1 MPNNIA
7 FLPTSVENVIQQG
20 FLAPGIK
27 DALMPLLGWR
37 MLMFREQHNG
47 GMMRQGE
54 SATKTRDALIQPS
67 TDVDSLLAPGGIPK
81 EVTRSVEQWTY
92 QLKSRGNSL
101 QINLPGS
108 AFAQADRFMSD
119 MKALS
124 FQARHTLNRLA
135 RNVVFAAYG
144 GGNSFAPAAGVTTAT
159 LVVADAAGFEKVV
172 NAGGTEVDVSSA
184 NPGYL
189 SIAGAAAVAYT
200 AVNLT
205 TNTITLSAT
214 ASWLQYDSIVRSD
227 APRVVRANSRATD
240 RLIVSGDTATMAVF
254 REAAAYLRGHNVPG
268 LDGTPTGDYGAFV
281 DSDIENALY
290 ADTEFR
296 DAVTG
301 AGIAGSP
308 EIQSG
313 LIGRYAGIMFFR
325 QPKSEMPIIA
335 SAAPYQTTIH
345 KSLVFGSEICA
356 EMYVPES
363 TLLADANPA
372 SIISS
377 AHTRVPID
385 EVITAVIRAPQDP
398 LGRTLT
404 ASWVANVDYSC
415 PTDSKALTG
424 TQRHKR
430 AVAVHT
436 AGPA

>member
-7 FLPTSVENVIQQG
+7 FLPTAVENVVQQG
-20 FLAPGIK
+20 FLAMGIK

-37 MLMFREQHNG
+37 MLMLREQHNG

-67 TDVDSLLAPGGIPK
+67 TDANSLLGAGGIPT
-81 EVTRSVEQWTY
+81 EVSRSVEQWTY

-108 AFAQADRFMSD
+108 ALAQADRFMSD
-119 MKALS
+119 MKALA
-124 FQARHTLNRLA
+124 FHARHTLNRLA
-135 RNVVFAAYG
+135 RNAIFAAYG
-144 GGNSFAPAAGVTTAT
+144 GGNAFAPNSGSSTTT
-159 LVVADAAGFEKVV
+159 LVVNDATGFDKVV
-172 NAGGTEVDVSSA
+172 TSGGTEVAVSST

-189 SIAGAAAVAYT
+189 SIAGAANVAYT
-200 AVNLT
+200 AVDLT

-214 ASWLQYDSIVRSD
+214 ASWSQYDSVVRSD
-227 APRVVRANSRATD
+227 APRVIRPNSKSTD
-240 RLIVSGDTATMAVF
+240 RALVSGDTATMAVF
-254 REAAAYLRGHNVPG
+254 REAAAYLRSHNVPG
-268 LDGTPTGDYGAFV
+268 LDGTLTGDFGAFV

-296 DAVTG
+296 EAVTG
-301 AGIAGSP
+301 AGIGGSP

-313 LIGRYAGIMFFR
+313 MIGRYAGIVFYR
-325 QPKSEMPIIA
+325 QPKSETPIIA
-335 SAAPYQTTIH
+335 NASPYQTTIH

-356 EMYVPES
+356 EMYAPEAV
-363 TLLADANPA
+363 LLADANPA
-372 SIISS
+372 NVISQ
-377 AHTRVPID
+377 AHTRIPID

-415 PTDSKALTG
+415 PTDSKAITG

-430 AVAVHT
+430 AVPVHT